1 MVIQSGERGEQVSR
15 EMIVVMRQE
24 APPHEVEAVLERI
37 RMTGFELHTTMVGE
51 RLLISIAADGDT
63 AELEE
68 MLPQMDGVV
77 RALPVQSPYKLVAKE
92 ASERPSAVP
101 VGPTALI
108 GDGHFGV
115 IAGPC
120 AVEDADQLFAAAQ
133 AVRQA
138 GAVAMR
144 GGAYKPRSS
153 PYSFQGLGPEGLRL
167 LAEAKAR
174 TGLAIVTEVLDPRH
188 VAAVSAVAD
197 VLQVGARN
205 MQNFALL
212 REVGQ
217 GPRPVMLKRGMN
229 ATYEEWLMAAEYIL
243 ASGNPNVILCERGV
257 RSFETYTRNLFDVAA
272 IPVVHEL
279 SHLPVIADPSHGSG
293 RWRMVE
299 PLALAAVAAGA
310 DGLLVEVHPN
320 PARALSDGAQSLT
333 PDHFSRLM
341 AAVFA
346 LRLALH
352 GQSATAQQA

>member
-1 MVIQSGERGEQVSR
+1 MAGEL
-15 EMIVVMRQE
+15 IVVMRPE
-24 APPHEVEAVLERI
+24 AAADETEAVLERI
-37 RMTGFELHTTMVGE
+37 RLAGFGVHTTMVGE
-51 RLLISIAADGDT
+51 RLLISVEAGGDT

-77 RALPVQSPYKLVAKE
+77 RAVPVQSPYKLVAKE
-92 ASERPSAVP
+92 ASDGPSAVP
-101 VGPTALI
+101 IGPTALV
-108 GDGHFGV
+108 GAGHFGV

-120 AVEDADQLFAAAQ
+120 AVEDADQLFAAAE
-133 AVRQA
+133 AVRRA

-153 PYSFQGLGPEGLRL
+153 PYSFQGLGTQGLRL

-188 VAAVSAVAD
+188 VEAVAAVAD

-217 GPRPVMLKRGMN
+217 GQRPVLLKRGMT

-243 ASGNPNVILCERGV
+243 AAGNPNVILCERGV
-257 RSFETYTRNLFDVAA
+257 RSFETYTRNMFDVAA
-272 IPVVHEL
+272 IPVVHQL
-279 SHLPVIADPSHGSG
+279 SHLPVIADPSHGAG
-293 RWRMVE
+293 RWRMVH

-333 PDHFSRLM
+333 PDNFSRLM
-341 AAVFA
+341 AAVLTLRTALKGEQPA
-346 LRLALH
+346 LR
-352 GQSATAQQA
+352 QP